1 MVQFRGQANNKT
13 KKNQRTKKQQNER
26 LLRRT
31 LCWVDIRERRRR
43 DSKIAL
49 CGPNHG
55 RTGLFMKKFALFV
68 ECQKSLI
75 LNGIPE

>member
-1 MVQFRGQANNKT
+1 
-13 KKNQRTKKQQNER
+13 
-26 LLRRT
+26 

>member
-1 MVQFRGQANNKT
+1 MVQFRGQANQ
-13 KKNQRTKKQQNER
+13 KNQKTKKQQNER

-68 ECQKSLI
+68 ECQKSLPPD
-75 LNGIPE
+75 LKPE